1 MLTLIL
7 FGGML
12 ILFAANVPIAI
23 SLGLAAA
30 AALLLMPTV
39 SFEVIVQRMLY
50 GLNSFLMLSIPL
62 FLLFGE
68 LMETAKITDRLVQFS
83 MALVGRFRGGLG
95 HVTIATEMVLSGVTG
110 SGTGDAA
117 ALGSVLLP
125 TMVKSGYGAP
135 FSAALIGAA
144 STLGPIV
151 PPSIIMVVYAS
162 IANVSIG
169 RMFLGGIG
177 PGLVIGGLM
186 MMQTALVARRRGIP
200 TGERL
205 SLREVGRATGRASL
219 VLLAPLIIIAGIVGG
234 VFTATE
240 SAGVA
245 CLYALVLGLG
255 IYRTLKLG
263 DLSAVFSRAT
273 LTTGKVMFVLATAS
287 VFSWIL
293 ARGGVPDQVALLPF
307 FNDPSK
313 PWMILLAL
321 NVLLLILGCLMD
333 SLAILLIITPIILPI
348 AAKAGIDPVHLGVVM
363 TVNLSI
369 GLVTPPFGGSMFVLM
384 GISRISMVEFSRE
397 IWPWVVL
404 LIVALVVMTYIPQ
417 VVLAVPN
424 LLMGPGM

>member
-1 MLTLIL
+1 
-7 FGGML
+7 ML
-12 ILFAANVPIAI
+12 ILFAANVPVAI

-68 LMETAKITDRLVQFS
+68 LMESAKITDRLVQFS
-83 MALVGRFRGGLG
+83 LALVGRLRGGLG
-95 HVTIATEMVLSGVTG
+95 HVTIATEMVLSGVSG

-125 TMVKSGYGAP
+125 TMVKSGYGKP

-144 STLGPIV
+144 STLGPII
-151 PPSIIMVVYAS
+151 PPSIIMVVYAA
-162 IANVSIG
+162 IANVSVG
-169 RMFLGGIG
+169 RVFLGGIV

-186 MMQTALVARRRGIP
+186 MMQTVLVARRRNIP
-200 TGERL
+200 MGERL

-219 VLLAPLIIIAGIVGG
+219 VLLAPLIVVAGIVGG

-255 IYRTLKLG
+255 VYRTLKLG
-263 DLSAVFSRAT
+263 DLPAVFSRAT

-313 PWMILLAL
+313 PWLILLAL

-384 GISRISMVEFSRE
+384 GISRISMAEFARE
-397 IWPWVVL
+397 IWPWIIV

-417 VVLAVPN
+417 VVLALPN